1 MRCNFPPMNIAIARH
16 NNPISFD
23 KGEWFMRL
31 KSFALS
37 VWNIVDPIY
46 YACTRLRCVG
56 QDRKSSTFRVRL
68 TSFKGRN
75 VYLSD
80 GSVIQ
85 KGDTLLKIHLHNVIL
100 LKDMLCIKNE
110 VKRGRFLYRTI
121 EQSLPDL
128 AVYLQ
133 HHPNIDDIKG
143 IIGITMLN
151 KGAGGLGFE
160 TIPIPNSFYKW
171 IKYVTMIPIYFISA
185 SQPFKHVKKQ
195 SPAYL
200 FMSKNVLMQKYGEM
214 NADTTALREPIRN
227 A

>member
-1 MRCNFPPMNIAIARH
+1 
-16 NNPISFD
+16 
-23 KGEWFMRL
+23 MRL

-37 VWNIVDPIY
+37 VWNMVDPIY

-56 QDRKSSTFRVRL
+56 QDRKNSTFRVRL

-75 VYLSD
+75 VHLSD
-80 GSVIQ
+80 GSVIE

-100 LKDMLCIKNE
+100 LKDMLSIKNE
-110 VKRGRFLYRTI
+110 IKKGKFLYRAI

-133 HHPNIDDIKG
+133 HHPKINDIKG

-151 KGAGGLGFE
+151 KGVGGLGFE
-160 TIPIPNSFYKW
+160 AIPIPNSLYKW
-171 IKYVTMIPIYFISA
+171 VKYVTMIPIYFLSA
-185 SQPFKHVKKQ
+185 NQPLKHVKKQ

-200 FMSKNVLMQKYGEM
+200 IMSKNVLMQKYGGGG
-214 NADTTALREPIRN
+214 ADTALREPIRH